1 MAEALVVFGIAANI
15 VQLVDF
21 GSRILHRLNEFQSN
35 VGDVPESF
43 RHIKAELPVL
53 LDALQRTKEAI
64 EAGSVRDETKNA
76 LCPTINGCL
85 EQIKSLDEVLLKALP
100 TSGDS
105 WIKRSGKAILSLR
118 YDSKVE
124 KITAIVKK
132 YIQTLTFYHAAGI
145 ETIKQAE
152 LLKGLPSAK
161 YAAFNSYK
169 QNDPRPECLEGTRVE
184 LLRQIQ
190 DWGEDRSGKY
200 IFWLSGMAGTG
211 KSTIAHTV
219 AHRFS
224 ERGLLGAS
232 FFFSRGRED
241 LRSAAKLFT
250 TIAVQLAE
258 ALPGLKAHV
267 CNAITKHGD
276 IGEQA
281 LRDQWRRLILEPLRM
296 LEENLPP
303 LSSLVPSSSPVV
315 VIDALDECEGDRDI
329 QEILGLLIEAKDLSM
344 VRIRVFITSRPE
356 IPINLGFNNM
366 SQIVHHDEILHS
378 IPRSLIEHDISIFLR
393 HELATIRE
401 KRKIGGDWP
410 DEEDIQKLIQRADRL
425 FIYAAT
431 ACRFLYNS
439 PFPKKRLSEML
450 KVKSTGHPSTK
461 ELDEMYKLVLR
472 QSIARGSDE
481 DTEDLVMLFKQ
492 IVGSIIILSDTLSA
506 AALAELLKLS
516 FSQKEDMQEML
527 KHLGSVLNVP
537 DDETSPLQLFHLSF
551 RDFLLN
557 KTRCQDPLLDKGG
570 CTDPQLWVN
579 EEATH
584 SDLFARCLDL
594 MKGHLRKDMC
604 DLQRPGVLASE
615 LEYNKIESCLPP
627 AVQYACCYWVAH
639 LQGAK
644 IGLYDGDVVHKF
656 LQKHF
661 LHWLEALSLMQKTSE
676 GVLAITSLESIII
689 VSEANGG

>member
-1 MAEALVVFGIAANI
+1 MAEALVVIGIAANI

-21 GSRILHRLNEFQSN
+21 GSKILHRLNEFQSN

-64 EAGSVRDETKNA
+64 EAGSLRDETKNA

-184 LLRQIQ
+184 ILRQIQ
-190 DWGEDRSGKY
+190 DWGEDCSGKY

-224 ERGLLGAS
+224 EKGLLGAS

-250 TIAVQLAE
+250 TLAVQLAE
-258 ALPGLKAHV
+258 ALPSLKAHV

-276 IGEQA
+276 IGEQV

-296 LEENLPP
+296 LEENPPP
-303 LSSLVPSSSPVV
+303 LSSLVPSSSLVV
-315 VIDALDECEGDRDI
+315 VIDALDECEGGRDI
-329 QEILGLLIEAKDLSM
+329 QEILGLLTEAKDLSM

-356 IPINLGFNNM
+356 IPISLGFSKM

-378 IPRSLIEHDISIFLR
+378 IPQSLIERDISIFLR
-393 HELATIRE
+393 HELATIRQ
-401 KRKIGGDWP
+401 KRKIEDWP
-410 DEEDIQKLIQRADRL
+410 DEEDIQKLIRRADRL

-439 PFPKKRLSEML
+439 PFPRRRLSEML

-481 DTEDLVMLFKQ
+481 DTEDLAMLFKQ

-537 DDETSPLQLFHLSF
+537 DDETFPLQLFHLSF

-570 CTDPQLWVN
+570 CTNPQLWVN

-584 SDLFARCLDL
+584 NDLFAHCLNL
-594 MKGHLRKDMC
+594 MKGHLKKDMC
-604 DLQRPGVLASE
+604 DLQQPGVLASE
-615 LEYNKIESCLPP
+615 LEYSKVESCLPP
-627 AVQYACCYWVAH
+627 AVQYACRYWVAH
-639 LQGAK
+639 LQGAN
-644 IGLYDGDVVHKF
+644 IVLYDGDVVHKF
-656 LQKHF
+656 LQKYF
-661 LHWLEALSLMQKTSE
+661 LYWLEALSLMRKTSE
-676 GVLAITSLESIII
+676 GVLAITSLESVII

>member
-1 MAEALVVFGIAANI
+1 MLLA
-15 VQLVDF
+15 
-21 GSRILHRLNEFQSN
+21 SRQGKTLFYTSK
-35 VGDVPESF
+35 PY
-43 RHIKAELPVL
+43 AY
-53 LDALQRTKEAI
+53 
-64 EAGSVRDETKNA
+64 
-76 LCPTINGCL
+76 CL
-85 EQIKSLDEVLLKALP
+85 SQ
-100 TSGDS
+100 
-105 WIKRSGKAILSLR
+105 
-118 YDSKVE
+118 
-124 KITAIVKK
+124 
-132 YIQTLTFYHAAGI
+132 
-145 ETIKQAE
+145 TIKQAE

-184 LLRQIQ
+184 ILKQIQ
-190 DWGEDRSGKY
+190 DWGEDCSGKY

-211 KSTIAHTV
+211 KSTIARTV

-232 FFFSRGRED
+232 FFFSRDREE
-241 LRSAAKLFT
+241 LHSAAKLFT
-250 TIAVQLAE
+250 TLAAQLAE
-258 ALPGLKAHV
+258 ALPSLKAHI
-267 CNAITKHGD
+267 CDTITKHGD

-296 LEENLPP
+296 LEENVPP
-303 LSSLVPSSSPVV
+303 LSSLVPLSSPVV
-315 VIDALDECEGDRDI
+315 VIDALDECEGGRDI

-356 IPINLGFNNM
+356 IPISLSFNNM

-378 IPRSLIEHDISIFLR
+378 IPRSLIERDICIFLR

-410 DEEDIQKLIQRADRL
+410 DEEDIQKLIRRADRL

-481 DTEDLVMLFKQ
+481 DTEDLTMLFKQ
-492 IVGSIIILSDTLSA
+492 IVGSIIILSDTLST

-516 FSQKEDMQEML
+516 SSQKEDVQEML

-604 DLQRPGVLASE
+604 DLQQPGVLASE
-615 LEYNKIESCLPP
+615 LEYSKVESCLPP
-627 AVQYACCYWVAH
+627 AVQYACRYWVAH

-656 LQKHF
+656 LQKYF
-661 LHWLEALSLMQKTSE
+661 LHWLEALSLMRKTSE

-689 VSEANGG
+689 VSETNGGWADSG

>member
-1 MAEALVVFGIAANI
+1 MLLVLRQGK
-15 VQLVDF
+15 
-21 GSRILHRLNEFQSN
+21 ILFYISKSYAYRLS
-35 VGDVPESF
+35 
-43 RHIKAELPVL
+43 
-53 LDALQRTKEAI
+53 
-64 EAGSVRDETKNA
+64 
-76 LCPTINGCL
+76 
-85 EQIKSLDEVLLKALP
+85 
-100 TSGDS
+100 
-105 WIKRSGKAILSLR
+105 
-118 YDSKVE
+118 
-124 KITAIVKK
+124 
-132 YIQTLTFYHAAGI
+132 QTL
-145 ETIKQAE
+145 KQAE

-169 QNDPRPECLEGTRVE
+169 QNDPRPECLQGTRVE
-184 LLRQIQ
+184 ILRQIQ
-190 DWGEDRSGKY
+190 DWGEDCSGKY
-200 IFWLSGMAGTG
+200 IFWLSSIAGTG

-232 FFFSRGRED
+232 FFFSRDRED

-250 TIAVQLAE
+250 TLAVQLAE
-258 ALPGLKAHV
+258 ALPGFKAHV
-267 CNAITKHGD
+267 CDAITKYGD

-303 LSSLVPSSSPVV
+303 LSSLVPSSLVV
-315 VIDALDECEGDRDI
+315 VIDALDECEGGWDI

-344 VRIRVFITSRPE
+344 VRIRVFVTSRPE
-356 IPINLGFNNM
+356 TPINLGFNNM

-378 IPRSLIEHDISIFLR
+378 IPRSLIKRDISIFLR
-393 HELATIRE
+393 HELVTIRE
-401 KRKIGGDWP
+401 KHEIGGDWP
-410 DEEDIQKLIQRADRL
+410 DEEDIQKLIRRADRL

-439 PFPKKRLSEML
+439 AFPKKRLSEML
-450 KVKSTGHPSTK
+450 KVKSISHSSTK

-472 QSIARGSDE
+472 QSIARGGDE
-481 DTEDLVMLFKQ
+481 DREDLAMLFKQ

-506 AALAELLKLS
+506 ASLAELLKLS
-516 FSQKEDMQEML
+516 SSQKEDMQEML

-537 DDETSPLQLFHLSF
+537 DDETYPLQLFHLSF

-570 CTDPQLWVN
+570 CIDPRLWVN

-615 LEYNKIESCLPP
+615 LEYSKVESCLPP
-627 AVQYACCYWVAH
+627 AVQYACRYWVAH

-661 LHWLEALSLMQKTSE
+661 LYWLEALSLMRKTSE
-676 GVLAITSLESIII
+676 GVLAITSLESII

>member
-1 MAEALVVFGIAANI
+1 MLLVLRQGK
-15 VQLVDF
+15 
-21 GSRILHRLNEFQSN
+21 ILFYISKSYAYRLSQ
-35 VGDVPESF
+35 
-43 RHIKAELPVL
+43 
-53 LDALQRTKEAI
+53 
-64 EAGSVRDETKNA
+64 
-76 LCPTINGCL
+76 
-85 EQIKSLDEVLLKALP
+85 
-100 TSGDS
+100 
-105 WIKRSGKAILSLR
+105 
-118 YDSKVE
+118 
-124 KITAIVKK
+124 
-132 YIQTLTFYHAAGI
+132 
-145 ETIKQAE
+145 TIKQAE

-184 LLRQIQ
+184 ILRQIQ
-190 DWGEDRSGKY
+190 DWGEDHSGKY

-224 ERGLLGAS
+224 EKGLLGAS

-250 TIAVQLAE
+250 TLAVQLAE

-267 CNAITKHGD
+267 CNAITRHGD

-303 LSSLVPSSSPVV
+303 LSSLVPPPSLVV
-315 VIDALDECEGDRDI
+315 VIDALDECEGGRDI

-356 IPINLGFNNM
+356 IPISLGFSNM

-378 IPRSLIEHDISIFLR
+378 IPRSLIERDISIFLR
-393 HELATIRE
+393 HELATIGE
-401 KRKIGGDWP
+401 KRKIEDWP
-410 DEEDIQKLIQRADRL
+410 DEEDIQKLIRRADRL

-472 QSIARGSDE
+472 QSIARGSNE
-481 DTEDLVMLFKQ
+481 DTEDLAILFKQ

-516 FSQKEDMQEML
+516 SSQKEDMQEML

-584 SDLFARCLDL
+584 SDLFTRCLDL

-604 DLQRPGVLASE
+604 DLQQPGVLASE
-615 LEYNKIESCLPP
+615 LEYSKVESCLPP
-627 AVQYACCYWVAH
+627 AVQYACRHWVAH
-639 LQGAK
+639 LQRAK
-644 IGLYDGDVVHKF
+644 IGLHDGDVVHKF

-661 LHWLEALSLMQKTSE
+661 LHWLEALSLMRKTSE
-676 GVLAITSLESIII
+676 GILAITSLESIII

>member
-1 MAEALVVFGIAANI
+1 
-15 VQLVDF
+15 
-21 GSRILHRLNEFQSN
+21 
-35 VGDVPESF
+35 
-43 RHIKAELPVL
+43 
-53 LDALQRTKEAI
+53 
-64 EAGSVRDETKNA
+64 
-76 LCPTINGCL
+76 
-85 EQIKSLDEVLLKALP
+85 
-100 TSGDS
+100 
-105 WIKRSGKAILSLR
+105 
-118 YDSKVE
+118 
-124 KITAIVKK
+124 
-132 YIQTLTFYHAAGI
+132 
-145 ETIKQAE
+145 
-152 LLKGLPSAK
+152 
-161 YAAFNSYK
+161 
-169 QNDPRPECLEGTRVE
+169 
-184 LLRQIQ
+184 
-190 DWGEDRSGKY
+190 
-200 IFWLSGMAGTG
+200 MAGTG

-267 CNAITKHGD
+267 CNAITKHGN

-296 LEENLPP
+296 LENPPP

-315 VIDALDECEGDRDI
+315 VIDALDECEGARDI
-329 QEILGLLIEAKDLSM
+329 QEILVLLTEAKDLSM

-356 IPINLGFNNM
+356 IPISLGFNNM

-378 IPRSLIEHDISIFLR
+378 IPRSLIERDISIFLK

-401 KRKIGGDWP
+401 KHKIGGDWP
-410 DEEDIQKLIQRADRL
+410 DEEDIQKLIRRADRL

-439 PFPKKRLSEML
+439 TFPKKRLSEML
-450 KVKSTGHPSTK
+450 EVKSTSHSSTK

-481 DTEDLVMLFKQ
+481 DREDLAMLFKQ
-492 IVGSIIILSDTLSA
+492 IVGSIIILSNTLSA
-506 AALAELLKLS
+506 ASLAELLKLS
-516 FSQKEDMQEML
+516 PSQKEDMQKML
-527 KHLGSVLNVP
+527 EHLGSVLDVP

-584 SDLFARCLDL
+584 NDLFACCLDL
-594 MKGHLRKDMC
+594 MKGHLKKDMC
-604 DLQRPGVLASE
+604 DLQQPGVLASE
-615 LEYNKIESCLPP
+615 LDYSKVESCLPP
-627 AVQYACCYWVAH
+627 AVQYACRYWVAH
-639 LQGAK
+639 FQGAK
-644 IGLYDGDVVHKF
+644 IGLYDGDAVHKF

-661 LHWLEALSLMQKTSE
+661 LHWLEALSLMRKTSE

-689 VSEANGG
+689 VSKANGR

>member
-1 MAEALVVFGIAANI
+1 
-15 VQLVDF
+15 
-21 GSRILHRLNEFQSN
+21 
-35 VGDVPESF
+35 
-43 RHIKAELPVL
+43 
-53 LDALQRTKEAI
+53 
-64 EAGSVRDETKNA
+64 
-76 LCPTINGCL
+76 
-85 EQIKSLDEVLLKALP
+85 
-100 TSGDS
+100 
-105 WIKRSGKAILSLR
+105 
-118 YDSKVE
+118 
-124 KITAIVKK
+124 
-132 YIQTLTFYHAAGI
+132 
-145 ETIKQAE
+145 
-152 LLKGLPSAK
+152 
-161 YAAFNSYK
+161 
-169 QNDPRPECLEGTRVE
+169 
-184 LLRQIQ
+184 
-190 DWGEDRSGKY
+190 
-200 IFWLSGMAGTG
+200 MAGTG
-211 KSTIAHTV
+211 KSTIARTV
-219 AHRFS
+219 ARRFS
-224 ERGLLGAS
+224 EKRLLGAS
-232 FFFSRGRED
+232 FFFSKDRED

-250 TIAVQLAE
+250 TLAVQLAD
-258 ALPGLKAHV
+258 ALPGFKAHV
-267 CNAITKHGD
+267 CDAITKYGD

-303 LSSLVPSSSPVV
+303 LSSLVPSSPVV
-315 VIDALDECEGDRDI
+315 VIDALDECEGGWDI

-356 IPINLGFNNM
+356 TPINLGFNNM

-378 IPRSLIEHDISIFLR
+378 ISRSLIKRDISIFLR
-393 HELATIRE
+393 HELVTIRE
-401 KRKIGGDWP
+401 KHEIGGDWP
-410 DEEDIQKLIQRADRL
+410 DEEDIQKLIRRADRL

-439 PFPKKRLSEML
+439 AFPKKRLSEML
-450 KVKSTGHPSTK
+450 EVKSISHSSTK

-472 QSIARGSDE
+472 QSIARGSNE
-481 DTEDLVMLFKQ
+481 DREDLAMLFKQ

-506 AALAELLKLS
+506 ASLAELLKLS
-516 FSQKEDMQEML
+516 SSQKEDMQEML

-570 CTDPQLWVN
+570 CTDPRLWVN

-615 LEYNKIESCLPP
+615 LEYSKVESCLPP
-627 AVQYACCYWVAH
+627 AVQYACRYWVAH

-644 IGLYDGDVVHKF
+644 FGLYDGDVVHKF
-656 LQKHF
+656 LQKYF